1 MEDKI
6 KSIREELDK
15 DIKEV
20 SNLNELNELKVKYLG
35 KKGLVTELTSNM
47 KDLDIEERKVLGKLS
62 GEIRSYVTDSINSL
76 EEKLKLEELNK
87 KLEKDTI
94 DISLPSEKIK
104 RGSRH
109 PFNRIIEDVEDF
121 FVSMGYDVVDGPEIE
136 TDENCF
142 QRLNVPLGH
151 PARDAQDTFYIDP
164 EYLLRTQTSSVQART
179 MQANT
184 EKTPIRMICPGKVYR
199 RDDDATHSHQF
210 GQVEGLVIDKDIS
223 LADLKGTL
231 ELFAKKMLGENT
243 KVRFRP
249 SFFPFTE
256 PSVEVDVSCFKCGG
270 KGCSLC
276 KQTGWIEVLGAGM
289 VHPNVLEMNGYDP
302 KVWTGFAFGT
312 GLDRFAMFRYEIP
325 DIRYLYTNDIRFLEQ
340 FDRKDDENEVK

>member
-1 MEDKI
+1 MKDKI
-6 KSIREELDK
+6 QSLQTQFAADSKNVDDRMAIQ
-15 DIKEV
+15 
-20 SNLNELNELKVKYLG
+20 ELKTKYIG
-35 KKGLVTELTSNM
+35 KKGLITELMSSL
-47 KDLDIEERKVLGKLS
+47 KDMDKEDKKTYGQLINQVRTEIVTVIDEKEKSLAQAELDRKLQEE
-62 GEIRSYVTDSINSL
+62 
-76 EEKLKLEELNK
+76 
-87 KLEKDTI
+87 TI
-94 DISLPSEKIK
+94 DVSLPGEKIK
-104 RGSRH
+104 RGSLH

-121 FVSMGYDVVDGPEIE
+121 FVSMGYDVVDGPELE

-151 PARDAQDTFYIDP
+151 PARDAQDTFYIDE
-164 EYLLRTQTSSVQART
+164 EYLLRTQTSAVQART
-179 MQANT
+179 MQENK

-210 GQVEGLVIDKDIS
+210 GQVEGLVVDKDIS

-270 KGCSLC
+270 KGCTLC
-276 KQTGWIEVLGAGM
+276 KQTGWIELLGAGM
-289 VHPNVLEMNGYDP
+289 VHPNVLSMGGYDP
-302 KVWTGFAFGT
+302 KVWSGFAFGT
-312 GLDRFAMFRYEIP
+312 GLDRLAMFRYAIP
-325 DIRYLYTNDIRFLEQ
+325 DIRYLYTNDVRFLEQ
-340 FDRKDDENEVK
+340 FARKDEENVIK

>member
-1 MEDKI
+1 MNEKI
-6 KSIREELDK
+6 SMIRKELET
-15 DIKEV
+15 DIKNVSSLKEV
-20 SNLNELNELKVKYLG
+20 ADLKVKYLG

-47 KDLDIEERKVLGKLS
+47 KDLSIEEKKELGKAS
-62 GEIRSYVTDSINSL
+62 NEIRTYVTENINSKEL
-76 EEKLKLEELNK
+76 ILKEAILNQKLES
-87 KLEKDTI
+87 DTI

-121 FVSMGYDVVDGPEIE
+121 FVSMGYDVVDGPELE

-151 PARDAQDTFYIDP
+151 PARDSQDTFYID
-164 EYLLRTQTSSVQART
+164 EEFLLRTQTSSVQART

-184 EKTPIRMICPGKVYR
+184 DKKPIRMICPGKVYR

-210 GQVEGLVIDKDIS
+210 GQVEGLVIDKNVS

-231 ELFAKKMLGENT
+231 ELFAKKMLGDNT

-289 VHPNVLEMNGYDP
+289 VHPNVLRMGGYDP
-302 KVWTGFAFGT
+302 NYWTGFAFGT
-312 GLDRFAMFRYEIP
+312 GLDRFAMFRYAIP

-340 FDRKDDENEVK
+340 FDRKDEENEIK

>member
-1 MEDKI
+1 MEEKI
-6 KSIREELDK
+6 NSIKTSLDC
-15 DIKEV
+15 DINNV
-20 SNLNELNELKVKYLG
+20 TNLNELSEIKVKYLG

-62 GEIRSYVTDSINSL
+62 GEIRGYVTDKINSL

-312 GLDRFAMFRYEIP
+312 GLDRFAMFRYSIP